1 MFISFSEEDRE
12 TAEKDIKL
20 ILESNGYQVAWHHEV
35 FIPGCSILENMERF
49 IFQSRITLVLL
60 SGHFLKSEF
69 CNKELHIALR
79 KEKQADRHSIIP
91 ILLSSSKDD
100 VPDMLSGRTYLS
112 LKDNNFTKKL
122 IGTLGQPLSSC

>member
-1 MFISFSEEDRE
+1 M
-12 TAEKDIKL
+12 
-20 ILESNGYQVAWHHEV
+20 ESNGYKVAWHHEV
-35 FIPGCSILENMERF
+35 FIPGCSILENMETF

-60 SGHFLKSEF
+60 SGHFLKSDF

-100 VPDMLSGRTYLS
+100 VPEMLSGRTYLS

-122 IGTLGQPLSSC
+122 TGTLGQPISSC